1 MINKTFLNLFC
12 EYVDENDSEELI
24 EAVKAQLDISV
35 PSNEI
40 KSNLLADVYAQ
51 IDAEIIAVTIDR
63 MLEMLLLKNE
73 VFTNDKAIIGFY
85 NHQIGFY
92 NHQRLTP
99 ELQCLL
105 YKKQAII
112 EMEAIPTWDALDF
125 QAEMDCPK
133 PFGKYSE
140 RKLDSFLKH
149 YDRLPKPEAWRKGM
163 MMEVLGASC
172 FPQLVS
178 KDLLV
183 KSVFSTT
190 VCIEDFAY
198 SVENLPFMAW
208 NKAGKRM
215 LFLTLY
221 CLYIN
226 LKLFKCKLLEE
237 EKNGG

>member
-1 MINKTFLNLFC
+1 MISKTFLDLFC
-12 EYVDENDSEELI
+12 EYVDENDSAELI

-40 KSNLLADVYAQ
+40 KSKLLADVYAQ
-51 IDAEIIAVTIDR
+51 IDEEILAVTIDR

-73 VFTNDKAIIGFY
+73 VFSNDKAIIGFY
-85 NHQIGFY
+85 NHQT
-92 NHQRLTP
+92 LAP
-99 ELQCLL
+99 DLQCLL
-105 YKKQAII
+105 YKKKAII

-140 RKLDSFLKH
+140 RKLDSLLKRS
-149 YDRLPKPEAWRKGM
+149 DRLPKPEAWRKGM

-198 SVENLPFMAW
+198 SVENLPF
-208 NKAGKRM
+208 
-215 LFLTLY
+215 
-221 CLYIN
+221 CLCVI
-226 LKLFKCKLLEE
+226 KKQ
-237 EKNGG
+237 